1 MIRRPPRST
10 RTDTLFPYTTLF
22 RSTYPRYFQER
33 RLLGDEPSARRRQDA
48 VYPACARPYADLRA
62 EAHRNRRGSPLRT
75 GWRLQA
81 APGDRTRRT
90 EESRVGIE
98 YVLTCRSWWSAYTS
112 KKKNI
117 KKQTVIT

>member
-48 VYPACARPYADLRA
+48 VYTACARPYADLRA

-81 APGDRTRRT
+81 DPGDRTRRALAPADT
-90 EESRVGIE
+90 PQIGRASHRARVWPD
-98 YVLTCRSWWSAYTS
+98 V
-112 KKKNI
+112 
-117 KKQTVIT
+117 